1 MATDSLDPGGIYVGT
16 TTGQVFYSRDGGDQ
30 WELLVDYLPPI
41 SSLECGVEV

>member
-1 MATDSLDPGGIYVGT
+1 MATDSLDPSGIYVGT